1 MEEENKENEEEAK
14 RKADEEAKAKEK
26 AGADGDPDKG
36 NKYETTPLIE
46 RARVEREKLDEANK
60 KKEELLNREE
70 AIMAKRALGGG
81 SEAGSAPEKPKK
93 LTDEE
98 YAEAVEKGEANPL
111 KEDGYI

>member
-1 MEEENKENEEEAK
+1 MEEENKKNEEEEAK

-70 AIMAKRALGGG
+70 AIMAKRTLGGVT
-81 SEAGSAPEKPKK
+81 EAGGSPEKPK
-93 LTDEE
+93 EE
-98 YAEAVEKGEANPL
+98 TPKEYNDRIEKEISEG
-111 KEDGYI
+111 KHED